1 MHELLH
7 ALDIKPRRDGYNRTS
22 LLLPNG
28 SRIIGLPGKL
38 HKTIRGFS
46 ALSLLIFD
54 EAAQVPDEL
63 YVALRPMLATTN
75 GALWLLSTPYGKQ
88 GFFYNEWA
96 RGGDRWERIAVPAT
110 ECPRISPAF
119 LDEERE
125 VLGHQYFAPGIHV
138 PIPHHPRH
146 DLRRSHHPL
155 GRLTGHPAAA
165 ARRLLTGANHASE
178 LFIGLD
184 LGQRRD
190 PTAIAVIERSVHIAD
205 RPDPTTWARERTIRH
220 QVRHL
225 EILPLG
231 TPYTAVTGAHRAP
244 LPETASTWEP
254 APW

>member
-1 MHELLH
+1 MNFKSLGRALDASYFARHSLDFTPDDNQKRVLQSSAHRMILNCTRQWGKSTVCGIKALHIALTIEKTLVIVAGPAERQTGEFLRKMHELLH

-125 VLGHQYFAPGIHV
+125 VLGHQYFAQEYMCQFHTT
-138 PIPHHPRH
+138 H
-146 DLRRSHHPL
+146 DTIFDEATILSAVSPDIQPL
-155 GRLTGHPAAA
+155 L
-165 ARRLLTGANHASE
+165 
-178 LFIGLD
+178 
-184 LGQRRD
+184 
-190 PTAIAVIERSVHIAD
+190 
-205 RPDPTTWARERTIRH
+205 PD
-220 QVRHL
+220 
-225 EILPLG
+225 G
-231 TPYTAVTGAHRAP
+231 Y
-244 LPETASTWEP
+244 
-254 APW
+254 

>member
-1 MHELLH
+1 MSSFTPSISNR
-7 ALDIKPRRDGYNRTS
+7 ARDGYNRTS

-28 SRIIGLPGKL
+28 SRIIGLPGKM

-96 RGGDRWERIAVPAT
+96 HGGDRWQRIAVPAT

-119 LDEERE
+119 LAEERE
-125 VLGHQYFAPGIHV
+125 VLGDRTSPGIHV
-138 PIPHHPRH
+138 PVPHHH
-146 DLRRSHHPL
+146 DTIFDEATILRPSHP
-155 GRLTGHPAAA
+155 HPAAA
-165 ARRLLTGANHASE
+165 SPTDTEAPTMHSE

-190 PTAIAVIERSVHIAD
+190 PTAIAIIERSVHIAD
-205 RPDPTTWARERTIRH
+205 RPDPITWARERTIRH

-225 EILPLG
+225 EIAALRHAL
-231 TPYTAVTGAHRAP
+231 HRSNGQQSS
-244 LPETASTWEP
+244 AS
-254 APW
+254 ARN